1 MIGGGDVYDV
11 HRLRILREV
20 RLRGTLAA
28 VASALGYSPSAISHQ
43 LSILE
48 LETGATLLES
58 VGRGVRLTPTAL
70 ALVTHAENVLRELVR
85 AEATVAAHRTD
96 VVGTVRVATFQTAAW
111 ALVPAAVRSLA
122 ERHPGLEL
130 AFTHVAAET
139 AVAGLLARDVDIAL
153 TERFPG
159 EVPLR
164 HDGVTVTPLL
174 DDPLV
179 LATPASW
186 RPAEPVAPAVLAG
199 RPWAMEHEGTGART
213 WTERV
218 CHDAGFVPRIV
229 AETDD
234 VRLHVHL
241 VRSGIVAAFVPAL
254 GLVTE
259 DGIVTTPTGEHRSIG
274 LAVRSGGERAPA
286 VVAACDALAASV
298 RHVSEVRS
306 GRRSRTTR

>member
-122 ERHPGLEL
+122 ERHPGSNSPS
-130 AFTHVAAET
+130 
-139 AVAGLLARDVDIAL
+139 L
-153 TERFPG
+153 TSR
-159 EVPLR
+159 R
-164 HDGVTVTPLL
+164 
-174 DDPLV
+174 
-179 LATPASW
+179 
-186 RPAEPVAPAVLAG
+186 RP
-199 RPWAMEHEGTGART
+199 
-213 WTERV
+213 
-218 CHDAGFVPRIV
+218 
-229 AETDD
+229 
-234 VRLHVHL
+234 
-241 VRSGIVAAFVPAL
+241 
-254 GLVTE
+254 
-259 DGIVTTPTGEHRSIG
+259 
-274 LAVRSGGERAPA
+274 
-286 VVAACDALAASV
+286 
-298 RHVSEVRS
+298 
-306 GRRSRTTR
+306 RSRACSPATSTSHSPSASRGRFHCDTTA